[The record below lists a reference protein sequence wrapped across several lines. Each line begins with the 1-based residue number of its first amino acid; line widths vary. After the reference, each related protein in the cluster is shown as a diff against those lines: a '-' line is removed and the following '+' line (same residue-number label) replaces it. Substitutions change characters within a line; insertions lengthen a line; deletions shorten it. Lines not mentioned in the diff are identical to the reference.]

1 MDSIKYCNEVMAR
14 LETLMYQELSGMAHW
29 KCEFVGTDFIRSKEI
44 KGNSVEEIAEA
55 CIKEMKAAGI
65 ISDAT
70 YKTSTDGIMLKLK
83 IKNCIHHAKEALVKT
98 EGVAPYICPISN
110 MVLDQIHQK
119 LKYTTSYLSKLGIDE
134 DKKQCLTYMALY
146 KTPEQIGQVSDWLK
160 DDEDKEWLES
170 QPSQILAA
178 ADRKKQA

>member
-29 KCEFVGTDFIRSKEI
+29 KCEFVGTDFIRSKSIEG
-44 KGNSVEEIAEA
+44 KSVPEIAEA

-65 ISDAT
+65 VSEIT
-70 YKTSTDGIMLKLK
+70 YKTSPDGVMLKLK
-83 IKNCIHHAKEALVKT
+83 VKDCIHHRKEALVKE
-98 EGVAPYICPISN
+98 EGVAPYICPIAN
-110 MVLDQIHQK
+110 MVLDQIHEK
-119 LKYTTSYLSKLGIDE
+119 LKYTTSYKAKQAIDE
-134 DKKQCLTYMALY
+134 ENKQCLIYMALY
-146 KTPEQIGQVSDWLK
+146 KTADQIGQVSDWLK

-178 ADRKKQA
+178 EDRKKK